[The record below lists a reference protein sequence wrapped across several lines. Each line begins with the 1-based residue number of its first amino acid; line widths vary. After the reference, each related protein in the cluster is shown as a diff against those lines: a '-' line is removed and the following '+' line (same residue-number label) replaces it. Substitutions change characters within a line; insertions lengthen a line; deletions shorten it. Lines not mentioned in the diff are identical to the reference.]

1 MPRVPALGEAVEPER
16 QAVTT
21 SGCRVD
27 EQGRCVEI
35 TPCGANAPYEDD
47 CLGEAEPAWASQI
60 SLPVNIDKDL
70 TQSDA
75 PDDEYIYWSN

>member
-1 MPRVPALGEAVEPER
+1 MKTLQRRSCKLAELKAALA
-16 QAVTT
+16 AHNA
-21 SGCRVD
+21 
-27 EQGRCVEI
+27 EQ
-35 TPCGANAPYEDD
+35 
-47 CLGEAEPAWASQI
+47 AEPAWASQI